1 MVAELTVRRWTRGQ
15 HDRLYVNTAAG
26 VQVGWRDLRTGQD
39 HVVLSDLRAEFA
51 VAVDAWQG
59 THPPR
64 VPRPRPPADDSV
76 GRPDVPPASASN
88 APLEREP
95 ASRRPPARPRT
106 APRDLAEHQAGANLA
121 ARAERLQIQNPA
133 LRRLARVLG
142 VRSRDQPWRQGA
154 LGEIAVGK
162 RLDRLRRRGARVLH
176 SIVLGA
182 GGDVDHLVI
191 CRHGV
196 FSINTKHHR
205 RAIVT
210 VTSKGIRVQRRN
222 RAYPEAARR
231 EAQRVTAALSTALG
245 HPSPAHPAPGHSA
258 PEHPTPGHPAP
269 GLPVH
274 VTPLVVVHGQA
285 RLNGWIRHRPLGVQV
300 LPSWVVTWWFRSP
313 GRTVLSPEDID
324 RVYAAARRPEVW
336 RHV

>member
-39 HVVLSDLRAEFA
+39 HVVLSDLSAEFA
-51 VAVDAWQG
+51 LALDAWQG

-64 VPRPRPPADDSV
+64 VPRPHPPAGDGV

-88 APLEREP
+88 PPLDREP
-95 ASRRPPARPRT
+95 APRRPRPARPRE

-121 ARAERLQIQNPA
+121 ARADRLQIQNST

-142 VRSRDQPWRQGA
+142 VRGRDQPWRQGA
-154 LGEIAVGK
+154 LGEVAVGK
-162 RLDRLRRRGARVLH
+162 RLDRLRRRGAHVLH
-176 SIVLGA
+176 SIVLGG

-191 CRHGV
+191 SRYGV

-222 RAYPEAARR
+222 RPYPEASRR
-231 EAQRVTAALSTALG
+231 EAQRVTTALSTALG
-245 HPSPAHPAPGHSA
+245 HPI
-258 PEHPTPGHPAP
+258 
-269 GLPVH
+269 H

-285 RLNGWIRHRPLGVQV
+285 RLNGWILHRPLGVQV

-313 GRTVLSPEDID
+313 GRAVLTPEDID

>member
-15 HDRLYVNTAAG
+15 HDRLYVNTTAG

-39 HVVLSDLRAEFA
+39 HVALPELHAEFT
-51 VAVDAWQG
+51 VAADAWRG
-59 THPPR
+59 AHPPR
-64 VPRPRPPADDSV
+64 VPKPRPPVDEGVRRTDTREALAGVSPPQQPPTPRQPRS
-76 GRPDVPPASASN
+76 GR
-88 APLEREP
+88 
-95 ASRRPPARPRT
+95 SRA

-121 ARAERLQIQNPA
+121 ARADRLQIQNPA

-142 VRSRDQPWRQGA
+142 VRSRDLPWRQGA
-154 LGEIAVGK
+154 LGEVAVGK
-162 RLDRLRRRGARVLH
+162 RLDRLRRGGVHVLH
-176 SIVLGA
+176 SIVLGG

-191 CRHGV
+191 SRYGV

-210 VTSKGIRVQRRN
+210 VTSSGIRVQRRN

-231 EAQRVTAALSTALG
+231 EAQRVTSALSAALG
-245 HPSPAHPAPGHSA
+245 HPI
-258 PEHPTPGHPAP
+258 
-269 GLPVH
+269 H

-285 RLNGWIRHRPLGVQV
+285 RLNGWILHRPLGVQV

-313 GRTVLSPEDID
+313 GRAVLTPQDID